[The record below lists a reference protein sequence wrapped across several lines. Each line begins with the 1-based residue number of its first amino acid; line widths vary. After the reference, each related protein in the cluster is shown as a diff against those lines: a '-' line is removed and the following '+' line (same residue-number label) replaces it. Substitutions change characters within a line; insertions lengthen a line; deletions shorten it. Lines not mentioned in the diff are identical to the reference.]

1 MIYMTIRTTCLRRR
15 LPIAFECRVLSA
27 TKTAGRR
34 FLTTETD
41 VAPNFAFAFDIDGV
55 LLRGAKPLAEGKMA
69 LKLLQDH
76 KIPWVLLTNGGG
88 KSEVARVADLSEKLD
103 IEISTKQFIQSHTPF
118 RRLVDNYSK
127 VLVVGGDVDT
137 CRHVAED
144 YGFKDCAMSL
154 DIVATQRALWPF
166 HRFTPE
172 ELKHARTLSDDAF
185 NAILMFNDSR
195 DWGCDTQVI
204 IDLLTS
210 EGGKLGTKNN
220 SLEQTLPIYFSNND
234 LLWANEYHLPRFGQG
249 AFRTSI
255 EKVFKDYTGR
265 DMQSTIIGK
274 PYLFT
279 YEYAHGV
286 LNEWRQEMYGYDGK
300 LRRVYMIGDNPASD
314 IRGGNGYG
322 WYTILVR
329 TGVFKDGDELDAA
342 AKPKV
347 IVDNVLEAVMHAIQ
361 NEIKL
366 K

>member
-1 MIYMTIRTTCLRRR
+1 MIYTVIRNTYLQRR
-15 LPIAFECRVLSA
+15 LPYVTGSGVLSA
-27 TKTAGRR
+27 TKAAGRR

-55 LLRGAKPLAEGKMA
+55 LVRGAKAIAEGKKA
-69 LKLLQDH
+69 LKCLQEH

-88 KSEVARVADLSEKLD
+88 KSEVARVADLSEKLE

-127 VLVVGGDVDT
+127 VLVVGGDADT
-137 CRHVAED
+137 CRYVAEE
-144 YGFKDCAMSL
+144 YGFKHCVMSL
-154 DIVATQRALWPF
+154 DIIAAQKSIWPF
-166 HRFTPE
+166 HRFSTE
-172 ELKHARTLSDDAF
+172 EITHARALSEDAF
-185 NAILMFNDSR
+185 DAILVFNDSR

-204 IDLLTS
+204 VDLLTS
-210 EGGKLGTKNN
+210 EGGKLHTKNSN
-220 SLEQTLPIYFSNND
+220 LEQALPIYFSNND

-249 AFRTSI
+249 AFRTCV
-255 EKVFKDYTGR
+255 EKVFRDYTGR
-265 DMQSTIIGK
+265 DLQSTIIGK

-286 LNEWRQEMYGYDGK
+286 LNDWRQEKFGYDEK
-300 LRRVYMIGDNPASD
+300 LQRVYMVGDNPASD
-314 IRGGNGYG
+314 IVGGNGYG
-322 WYTILVR
+322 WYSILVR
-329 TGVFKDGDELDAA
+329 TGVFKDGDELHAA

>member
-1 MIYMTIRTTCLRRR
+1 MIYMTIHTTHLRRC
-15 LPIAFECRVLSA
+15 LPTVFKSGFLAA
-27 TKTAGRR
+27 TKVASRR
-34 FLTTETD
+34 LLTTETD

-55 LLRGAKPLAEGKMA
+55 LVRGAKPLAEGKKA
-69 LKLLQDH
+69 LKLLQEH
-76 KIPWVLLTNGGG
+76 KVPWVLLTNGGG
-88 KSEVARVADLSEKLD
+88 KSEVDRVADLSEKLD

-144 YGFKDCAMSL
+144 YGFKHCTMSL
-154 DIVATQRALWPF
+154 DVIAAQRSIWPF
-166 HRFTPE
+166 HRFSPD
-172 ELKHARTLSDDAF
+172 ELRHARSLSEDPFD
-185 NAILMFNDSR
+185 AILVFNDSR

-204 IDLLTS
+204 VDLLTS
-210 EGGKLGTKNN
+210 EGGKLGTKN
-220 SLEQTLPIYFSNND
+220 SKLEQTLPIYFSNND

-249 AFRTSI
+249 AFRTCI

-265 DMQSTIIGK
+265 DLQATIIGK

-286 LNEWRQEMYGYDGK
+286 LNEWRQETFGYDGK
-300 LRRVYMIGDNPASD
+300 LKRVYMVGDNPASD
-314 IRGGNGYG
+314 ITGGNGYG
-322 WYTILVR
+322 WYSILVR
-329 TGVFKDGDELDAA
+329 TGVFKDGDKLDAA
-342 AKPKV
+342 AKPKIV
-347 IVDNVLEAVMHAIQ
+347 VDNVLEAVMHAIQ